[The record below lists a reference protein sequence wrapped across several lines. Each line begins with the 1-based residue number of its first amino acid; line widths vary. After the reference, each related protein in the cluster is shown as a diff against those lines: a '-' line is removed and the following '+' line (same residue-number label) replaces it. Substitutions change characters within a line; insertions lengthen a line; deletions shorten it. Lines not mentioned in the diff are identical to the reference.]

1 MTIPPSPRSHRRPR
15 WWLAVLTAA
24 ISMLLTLAASELLV
38 RWLDPQA
45 IMLPRSRFSAAYG
58 LEFHPNRVMINELA
72 GQWRFEYSTNAQ
84 GHRGPVLPLASRY
97 LQPNV
102 VVLGDSYTFGY
113 GIADGQDYPA
123 RMRALLAG
131 SHGVV
136 NLGVGGWGLTQ
147 EIRRYYDLG
156 RLYEPQVVVLQFTG
170 NDPSD
175 NLLYNVTRV
184 DAGRLL
190 FQDRDE
196 SSAISLVK
204 RWLSDSPLQRSHLYA
219 LARGHMYYLFR
230 GREIAAAAAA
240 SASAGTARAAP
251 ANPPAQQFHNDLL
264 EAFAAD
270 LSSRG
275 IRLLLIAVDHH
286 LAEFPLIEAR
296 MRDLQARGLATF
308 IDVDA
313 LFKRAPNDLSPE
325 GHWGPV
331 AHRTIASALVAEIRS
346 PSVTGPPKAAALAPA
361 RP

>member
-1 MTIPPSPRSHRRPR
+1 MSIPPSPRSGRRPR
-15 WWLAVLTAA
+15 WLLALLTAL
-24 ISMLLTLAASELLV
+24 ISVLLTLTAGELLV

-58 LEFHPNRVMINELA
+58 LEFHPNRVMVNELA

-84 GHRGPVLPLASRY
+84 GHRGPVLPLSNRY
-97 LQPNV
+97 LRPNV

-123 RMRALLAG
+123 QLRPLLAG
-131 SHGVV
+131 SHDVV

-147 EIRRYYDLG
+147 EIRRYYELG

-175 NLLYNVTRV
+175 SLLYNVTRV
-184 DAGRLL
+184 DGGRLL
-190 FQDRDE
+190 FQDRED

-204 RWLSDSPLQRSHLYA
+204 RWLSESPVQRSHLYA
-219 LARGHMYYLFR
+219 LARGHLYYLFR
-230 GREIAAAAAA
+230 GREIAATTGAT
-240 SASAGTARAAP
+240 GAAP
-251 ANPPAQQFHNDLL
+251 AAQPEQQLHIDLL
-264 EAFAAD
+264 EAFADD
-270 LSSRG
+270 LATRG
-275 IRLLLIAVDHH
+275 IRLLLISVDHH
-286 LAEFPLIEAR
+286 LAEFPLIEAH
-296 MRDLQARGLATF
+296 MRNLQARGLATF

-313 LFKRAPNDLSPE
+313 LFKRAPHDLSPE

-331 AHRTIASALVAEIRS
+331 AHRSI
-346 PSVTGPPKAAALAPA
+346 AAALAAEIQAPTVPLLPRAPRAVASAPA